1 LEGVA
6 PPGVDPPGVEPP
18 GVLLPLG
25 LDEGVCEPGVFT
37 VQVEPIV
44 KTPLEQEYPAMEK
57 EI

>member
-1 LEGVA
+1 MA